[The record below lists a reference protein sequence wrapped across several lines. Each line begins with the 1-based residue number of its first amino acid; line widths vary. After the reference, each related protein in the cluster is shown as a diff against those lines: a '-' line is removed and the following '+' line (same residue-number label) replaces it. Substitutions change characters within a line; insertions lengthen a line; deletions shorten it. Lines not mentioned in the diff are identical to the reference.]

1 MKFHILIIV
10 CFVLSATAMAAP
22 GRSPAVEDFV
32 GIEIEEPK
40 TSPSDQGSLVN
51 LERDLQQLEKI
62 EAKAYVA
69 GTTNTPAEH
78 VMAEENQFIQWN
90 VTNLVA
96 WTFLLGLPLLSWFM
110 AVSHLRKKASIE
122 NASNIEVLEN
132 YRRERERARKKE
144 EEFRKVS

>member
-1 MKFHILIIV
+1 MKFHTLALV
-10 CFVLSATAMAAP
+10 CLVLSANVMAAP

-32 GIEIEEPK
+32 GIEIDEPK
-40 TSPSDQGSLVN
+40 TSPADQGSLVN
-51 LERDLQQLEKI
+51 LERDLQELEKI

-69 GTTNTPAEH
+69 NAVTPKEH
-78 VMAEENQFIQWN
+78 VMAQDNQFIQWN

-96 WTFLLGLPLLSWFM
+96 WTLLFGLPLLSWFM

-122 NASNIEVLEN
+122 NASNIEVLEK

-144 EEFRKVS
+144 EEYRKVS

>member
-1 MKFHILIIV
+1 MKFHTLV
-10 CFVLSATAMAAP
+10 LVSLVLSASALAAP

-40 TSPSDQGSLVN
+40 TSPADQGTLIN
-51 LERDLQQLEKI
+51 LERDLQQLEKV

-69 GTTNTPAEH
+69 SQNTPPEH
-78 VMAEENQFIQWN
+78 VMSQDNQFIQWN

-96 WTFLLGLPLLSWFM
+96 WTLLLGLPLLSWFM

-122 NASNIEVLEN
+122 SASNIEVLEK

>member
-1 MKFHILIIV
+1 MKFHALVLIT
-10 CFVLSATAMAAP
+10 FVLSASALAAP

-40 TSPSDQGSLVN
+40 TSPADQGTLIN
-51 LERDLQQLEKI
+51 LERDLQELEKV

-69 GTTNTPAEH
+69 KAEAPREH
-78 VMAEENQFIQWN
+78 VMAENNQFIQWN

-96 WTFLLGLPLLSWFM
+96 WTLLLGLPLLSWFM

-122 NASNIEVLEN
+122 NASNIEVLEK